1 MEEHGGPILQ
11 GWMGM
16 RLSTHRTGATMHEE
30 TKLPRGV
37 EEQPSTEKGCAV
49 HPGEGLWGS

>member
-1 MEEHGGPILQ
+1 MARFSKA
-11 GWMGM
+11 GWEC

-30 TKLPRGV
+30 TKLPPSV
-37 EEQPSTEKGCAV
+37 EGQPSAEKGCAV